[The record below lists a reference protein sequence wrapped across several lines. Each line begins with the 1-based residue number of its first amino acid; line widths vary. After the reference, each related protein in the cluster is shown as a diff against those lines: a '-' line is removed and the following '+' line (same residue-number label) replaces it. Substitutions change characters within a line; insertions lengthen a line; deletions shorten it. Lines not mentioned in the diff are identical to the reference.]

1 MECVVDPIDSKY
13 KLVAYNGDTPEA
25 EIFRIELTCENAAH
39 AVNADFA
46 TAAGSATTATT
57 AGSATT
63 ADYATSAGTAAAS
76 DGDPVIVEITYPS
89 TATDLYA
96 MNIGD
101 DDDYTSSMS
110 FSKIMGVNGFASK
123 KPIQFVFIDEDSQI
137 QISIPALRTGPG
149 VTIMLYNMG
158 VGPQYY
164 KVSTGTAPG
173 TINIERLL

>member
-1 MECVVDPIDSKY
+1 MECVVDPNDSKY

-39 AVNADFA
+39 AVNADYA

-63 ADYATSAGTAAAS
+63 ADYATSSGTAAAS
-76 DGDPVIVEITYPS
+76 AGDPIIVEISFPS
-89 TATDLYA
+89 TATDLYG
-96 MNIGD
+96 MNVGD
-101 DDDYTSSMS
+101 DDDYISSMS
-110 FSKIMGVNGFASK
+110 FSEIMGVNGFASK
-123 KPIQFVFIDEDSQI
+123 KPIQFVFLDEDNMI

-173 TINIERLL
+173 SINIERIL